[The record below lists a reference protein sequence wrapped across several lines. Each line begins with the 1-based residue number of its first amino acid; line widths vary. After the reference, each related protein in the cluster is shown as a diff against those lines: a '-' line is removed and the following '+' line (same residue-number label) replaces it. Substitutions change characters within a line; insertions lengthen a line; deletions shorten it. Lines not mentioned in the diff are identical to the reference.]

1 MQEVERSDDDISDV
15 EDEPDGSLLTPQHRH
30 AARNDYAGKTDAARR
45 MTKLRI
51 RRRAAR
57 MLKHDT
63 PFLTDHVSPEDVAN
77 ELNDGDV
84 SRGVRD
90 LVAWAY
96 RVVDAAGGDPEQVV
110 SDGMADARGE
120 RLDRI
125 LEKLE
130 ETPGEI
136 TIDEIGMLNEHGYI
150 DDEQHTEMFKQW
162 IGGKGSVDGD
172 SLLKAIDTSL

>member
-1 MQEVERSDDDISDV
+1 
-15 EDEPDGSLLTPQHRH
+15 
-30 AARNDYAGKTDAARR
+30 
-45 MTKLRI
+45 
-51 RRRAAR
+51 
-57 MLKHDT
+57 
-63 PFLTDHVSPEDVAN
+63 
-77 ELNDGDV
+77 
-84 SRGVRD
+84 
-90 LVAWAY
+90 
-96 RVVDAAGGDPEQVV
+96 
-110 SDGMADARGE
+110 MADARGE